1 MLTAIAQ
8 SVEISTL
15 KTSACLPSQIRIRR
29 STSGQTVRLRN
40 AMTSAIQTSAVDR
53 RCWRAL
59 PRYVTC
65 APMLICQHEHIG
77 VLTTNN
83 RACHTNFPATTKVGG
98 SPITTGI
105 PLVALECPTS
115 RLNRLEAQPIPQP
128 SRGSGHHGLP
138 QSEAQGAHSVL
149 LYSHTLAALRSN
161 LWSGG
166 KSCDARIP
174 TTWTRCCPRRRERP
188 RNRRA
193 AEQRDERA
201 ALNHSIT
208 SSARA
213 SNMGGTV
220 RPSALAVV
228 RSMTRSN
235 FVEARRMRVCYPSRP
250 SA

>member
-1 MLTAIAQ
+1 
-8 SVEISTL
+8 
-15 KTSACLPSQIRIRR
+15 
-29 STSGQTVRLRN
+29 
-40 AMTSAIQTSAVDR
+40 
-53 RCWRAL
+53 
-59 PRYVTC
+59 RYVPC
-65 APMLICQHEHIG
+65 APMLIGQHEHIG
-77 VLTTNN
+77 VPTTNN

-149 LYSHTLAALRSN
+149 LCSHTLASLRSN

-188 RNRRA
+188 RRRA
-193 AEQRDERA
+193 SDERDERA
-201 ALNHSIT
+201 TLHLDYLV
-208 SSARA
+208 SSQSFWQATKHEHNAGPVGNAQANAPEVFSVEPEDFPAAKHMCESRVDRE
-213 SNMGGTV
+213 SKCPISS
-220 RPSALAVV
+220 RQHYCKRLERKVV
-228 RSMTRSN
+228 RKQRNVPQTLSPR
-235 FVEARRMRVCYPSRP
+235 
-250 SA
+250 